1 MGKTSNLIFS
11 ILMVIMVVLSVSLF
25 YINNNKISDLQKD
38 ISSLNSQV
46 QSNAQKTQERLNI
59 LDDSISGKASI
70 DDVIENIENCI
81 TETDRTDEMSGGRK
95 NTEKNCKEVCEEK
108 GLACTS
114 ALFIE
119 IPAEGTGGTTV
130 PRTISCTDKH
140 WIGSYSA
147 GAELDC
153 TCC

>member
-11 ILMVIMVVLSVSLF
+11 IVMVVIVVLSISLF

-38 ISSLNSQV
+38 IASLNSQV
-46 QSNAQKTQERLNI
+46 QSNSQETQNRLSA
-59 LDDSISGKASI
+59 LDESISSKASVEE
-70 DDVIENIENCI
+70 VIENIENCI
-81 TETDRTDEMSGGRK
+81 TETDRTDETSGGRK

-108 GLACTS
+108 ELTCTS

-119 IPAEGTGGTTV
+119 IPTEGTGGSTV
-130 PRTISCTDKH
+130 PRKISCTDKH
-140 WIGSYSA
+140 WIGTYSA